1 MKYFYF
7 ILLSIIVMISGYGF
21 LSAQIHLNTAI
32 ELYKNKEYE
41 KAKAYLLEEYKTD
54 NKNAEVNF
62 YLGCCYLMLK
72 DHDKAI
78 DYFENAVEI
87 EETNAEYHYKLGEA
101 LGIKA
106 QHSNVIK
113 QAWMASRIKKEF
125 EKALE
130 LDSTHLGARIA
141 CISFYTQAPSVMGGD
156 LDKAKKSIKGLP
168 PSQHRMAESLSLDID
183 MKEGNNKLAAKKFA
197 ELDSTFND
205 STDHYSFY
213 NKYGYFLLNQKLYDK
228 AIIMFKRQVT
238 LAPDEANP
246 YDSLG
251 DGYRAAGKYAEA
263 IAQYKIAI
271 ELDPEMEISRKKMK
285 EIQDK

>member
-125 EKALE
+125 EKA
-130 LDSTHLGARIA
+130 
-141 CISFYTQAPSVMGGD
+141 F
-156 LDKAKKSIKGLP
+156 IK
-168 PSQHRMAESLSLDID
+168 R
-183 MKEGNNKLAAKKFA
+183 KLAEHEHNITQTA
-197 ELDSTFND
+197 
-205 STDHYSFY
+205 
-213 NKYGYFLLNQKLYDK
+213 K
-228 AIIMFKRQVT
+228 AIGVGRSYLHK
-238 LAPDEANP
+238 
-246 YDSLG
+246 
-251 DGYRAAGKYAEA
+251 
-263 IAQYKIAI
+263 KI
-271 ELDPEMEISRKKMK
+271 KN
-285 EIQDK
+285 